1 MALTPQQRA
10 QRNQQIADAQAAI
23 QRGETI
29 TAQNIVN
36 NLIGANVGGAREA
49 LQSAIGNIRP
59 TVVEAPIVPLDAG
72 GGGNAGGGGGGG
84 GTSAYEQEMLRRD
97 QAARDEAARQQRET
111 ASSFLR
117 GVLEQYN
124 MGALASQVESLINQW
139 GTNTTVIAE
148 RLRQTEPYKQ
158 RFKGLLGLQQR
169 GITDVRNE
177 AEYLD
182 LESRYRGV
190 FREAGLRD
198 YLGTAGSQT
207 EYDAI
212 ARIVGDFSL
221 SVDEVRERVTDAQRV
236 VADTPQEV
244 RDSLQRF
251 YGIDPNLL
259 TQYVLDPTRT
269 TGEIQ
274 RRANAAIVGGYA
286 QRAGLEF
293 GAGVSERIGEFL
305 GGDRDIQGTQIEPQL
320 TEIADIQRSTQRLAE
335 IEQGDLSAETSALS
349 ALNLDQGARERVRTL
364 QSRERARFGGR
375 SGITTGSL
383 STGPGV

>member
-1 MALTPQQRA
+1 MSQYVENLQRSIEEHQRIIDAGLPEAAQAQQII
-10 QRNQQIADAQAAI
+10 NQQQAEIA
-23 QRGETI
+23 R
-29 TAQNIVN
+29 V
-36 NLIGANVGGAREA
+36 
-49 LQSAIGNIRP
+49 QSS
-59 TVVEAPIVPLDAG
+59 
-72 GGGNAGGGGGGG
+72 GGGGGGG
-84 GTSAYEQEMLRRD
+84 GGGLSAYEQELLKRD
-97 QAARDEAARQQRET
+97 KDARDEAARQQRET

-305 GGDRDIQGTQIEPQL
+305 GGERNIQGTQIEPQL

-335 IEQGDLSAETSALS
+335 IEQSDLSAETSALS